1 MSFIII
7 HRSQGRQCMNEIDL
21 IRSQLLEERARAIEV
36 TQACAQALGNAEG
49 ATLASG
55 SPLEEFRRACVDYLV
70 CTLAAFEERDQR
82 LAQLT
87 RTQLAADDPGRRA
100 LEDVLNRRGRSR
112 EALEHLEA
120 AFSANATPQ
129 QSWQEFVQYFNAT
142 WRPRREALDS
152 LLAGNARVADWR
164 TIGGIDAD
172 NILEERRRYR
182 RLTEHLPAGIR
193 LAPAPAPLT

>member
-1 MSFIII
+1 
-7 HRSQGRQCMNEIDL
+7 MNEIDL
-21 IRSQLLEERARAIEV
+21 IRGQLLEERARAIEV
-36 TQACAQALGNAEG
+36 SQACAQALASADG
-49 ATLASG
+49 AALASG
-55 SPLEEFRRACVDYLV
+55 SPLEEFRRACVEYLV
-70 CTLAAFEERDQR
+70 CALAAFEERDQR

-87 RTQLAADDPGRRA
+87 RTQLAADDPARRA

-120 AFSANATPQ
+120 AFSANATAQ
-129 QSWQEFVQYFNAT
+129 QSWQQFLQYFNAT

-152 LLAGNARVADWR
+152 LLALNARVADWR

-182 RLTEHLPAGIR
+182 RLTEHAPPGITLVPAR
-193 LAPAPAPLT
+193 APAT